1 MRTRRILA
9 AVAAATSLVPA
20 TVAAAADPPASW
32 TYTDGSGRTVELDG
46 RPERLV
52 MHASAA
58 AGLIRFGI
66 RPVAIFADQPIESDP
81 QLRGLD
87 LDGIEIVGEE
97 WGVINLEAVAAA
109 RPDLI
114 VSEWWPVEEAYT
126 GMEEGTPQANGAL
139 FDIAPVVGVAQGPS
153 VVGMI
158 HDYEQLAA
166 SLGADVESGSIATD
180 RERFE
185 AAVAR
190 FEEAVAAKPELTV
203 LAVSPTPESLWVAVP
218 EHAAELSDFVSWGMQ
233 LVTPEPDPG
242 FPYWQELSWEQAD
255 LYPTDLLIVDDRT
268 GFEEVVAAAD
278 EQPTWRTLPAVAA
291 GQVAPWPAYWM
302 RNYGAYADQLDQ
314 LTAAVEAADEHV
326 VD

>member
-9 AVAAATSLVPA
+9 V
-20 TVAAAADPPASW
+20 VAAAAALAPAAVVVAAEPPAGW
-32 TYTDGSGRTVELDG
+32 TYTGGSGRTVELDET
-46 RPERLV
+46 PERLV

-58 AGLIRFGI
+58 AGLIPLGV
-66 RPVAIFADQPIESDP
+66 RPIAIFADQPVESDP

-126 GMEEGTPQANGAL
+126 GMEEGTPQSNGAM

-153 VVGMI
+153 VVEMI
-158 HDYEQLAA
+158 DDYEQLAA
-166 SLGADVESGSIATD
+166 SLGADVEGGSVASD

-185 AAVAR
+185 TSVTR

-255 LYPTDLLIVDDRT
+255 LYPTDLLIVDNRT
-268 GFEEVVAAAD
+268 GYDEVVAAAE

-291 GQVAPWPAYWM
+291 GQVAAWPAYWL
-302 RNYGAYADQLDQ
+302 RNYAAYAEQLDG
-314 LTAAVEAADEHV
+314 LSHAVERADEHV